1 MDIQQ
6 RAHELAMLYIK
17 SELEESKIAL
27 PKSDSRDDFYGH
39 YNAVYQDFLQ
49 RISDTENLS
58 SL

>member
-6 RAHELAMLYIK
+6 RAHELTMLYLK
-17 SELEESKIAL
+17 AELEESRITL

-49 RISDTENLS
+49 RISDTETKYS
-58 SL
+58 P